1 MPTSAAQRTA
11 LPRSRTLSAQVAR
24 PVESLLHRMAPAL
37 SAASLAAALVI
48 ATPPATAAVDTVT
61 VYPDRAGV
69 SRVITE
75 RVGPDT
81 SELLIDDLPI
91 GLDRDSLRVGA
102 TGPDGLRI
110 GALDFDIV
118 RGSERVNPAAR
129 DLAERIEALEAERAG
144 VADRI
149 AARDLQLSLLQR
161 VVAASGDNAPSPGD
175 LLAELDRLGEQAD
188 RVYAERR
195 ELLEQQAA
203 LSEDIERLQR
213 QLADLGNQQQD
224 RLSLRIAVDAPNA
237 GSARF
242 TLDYT
247 VGGASWRPVYEWR
260 LDTEDQALTL
270 VQSAE
275 VRQATGEDWSD
286 ARVAVSLARPSSGGA
301 LPELYPWWIDV
312 LQPAPQAL
320 RSRAAAESAADVA
333 RFAEAPP
340 PGKAAGHAQA
350 ELSGPTLTQRYDL
363 PGRVEIPSDNQK
375 HRFRLDQR
383 TLAAELAARTVPSR
397 QPAAWTFVEAEW
409 TGDAALPPGPVQLF
423 QDGASMG
430 RSAFAGAAPGAVIE
444 SSFGVDDRIE
454 IDYELVRQE
463 RDVTGLLNKTVNE
476 LREHR
481 IAITNRHS
489 RPVSLT
495 VLDQLPVSRDDRI
508 EVRLTDR
515 STAPDRRDIDDQPGR
530 IAWDLELAPGQTR
543 ELMLG
548 VIVSWPED
556 LPGVT
561 GW

>member
-1 MPTSAAQRTA
+1 MPTPAPRRTTPFHRTA
-11 LPRSRTLSAQVAR
+11 TAC
-24 PVESLLHRMAPAL
+24 MA
-37 SAASLAAALVI
+37 AAALLL
-48 ATPPATAAVDTVT
+48 ATSPAAAAVDAVT
-61 VYPDRAGV
+61 VYPDRASV
-69 SRVITE
+69 TRVISE
-75 RVGPDT
+75 RVGPDMA
-81 SELLIDDLPI
+81 ELIVDDLPI

-129 DLAERIEALEAERAG
+129 ELAERIETLEAERAG

-161 VVAASGDNAPSPGD
+161 VVASSGDNAPAPGE
-175 LLAELDRLGEQAD
+175 LLAQLDRLGEQAD

-195 ELLEQQAA
+195 ELLERQAA
-203 LSEDIERLQR
+203 LNEDIERLQR
-213 QLADLGNQQQD
+213 ELSDLGNQQQD
-224 RLSLRIAVDAPNA
+224 QLKLRIALDAPNA

-260 LDTEDQALTL
+260 LDTDAAELTL

-275 VRQATGEDWSD
+275 VRQATGEDWSA

-301 LPELYPWWIDV
+301 LPELHPWWIDV
-312 LQPAPQAL
+312 LQPRPE
-320 RSRAAAESAADVA
+320 RRAQY
-333 RFAEAPP
+333 AEAPQMLD
-340 PGKAAGHAQA
+340 AA
-350 ELSGPTLTQRYDL
+350 EVSGSRMKEASVAMARLAGTALTQRYDL
-363 PGRVEIPSDNQK
+363 PGRVAIPSDNQP
-375 HRFRLDQR
+375 HRFRLDER
-383 TLAAELAARTVPSR
+383 TLAAELAARAVPSR

-454 IDYELVRQE
+454 IDHELVRQE
-463 RDVTGLLNKTVNE
+463 REVTGLLSKTVNE

-481 IAITNRHS
+481 ITITNRHA

-495 VLDQLPVSRDDRI
+495 VLDQLPVSRDERI

-515 STAPDRRDIDDQPGR
+515 STSPDRRDIDDQPGR
-530 IAWDLELAPGQTR
+530 IAWDLDLAPGQTR
-543 ELMLG
+543 ELVLG
-548 VIVSWPED
+548 VVVSWPED
-556 LPGVT
+556 LPGVS

>member
-1 MPTSAAQRTA
+1 MPTPAPSSTA
-11 LPRSRTLSAQVAR
+11 LFQRPVAR
-24 PVESLLHRMAPAL
+24 RATPTTAGPMMTFGLI
-37 SAASLAAALVI
+37 AAALLLAV
-48 ATPPATAAVDTVT
+48 PAASAAVESVT
-61 VYPDRAGV
+61 VYPDRASV
-69 SRVITE
+69 TRVVTE
-75 RVGPDT
+75 RVGPAQA
-81 SELLIDDLPI
+81 ELVIDDLPV

-102 TGPDGLRI
+102 TGPEGLRI

-129 DLAERIEALEAERAG
+129 DLTERIEALEAERAG

-149 AARDLQLSLLQR
+149 AARDLQLNLLQR
-161 VVAASGDNAPSPGD
+161 VVAPSGDNAPDPAD
-175 LLAELDRLGEQAD
+175 LLAQLDRIGEQAD

-195 ELLEQQAA
+195 ELLERQAA

-224 RLSLRIAVDAPNA
+224 RLELRIALDAPNA

-242 TLDYT
+242 TIDYT
-247 VGGASWRPVYEWR
+247 VGGASWRPVYEWQ
-260 LDTEDQALTL
+260 LDTRAGDLTL

-275 VRQATGEDWSD
+275 VRQATGEDWSG

-301 LPELYPWWIDV
+301 LPQLYPWWIDV
-312 LQPAPQAL
+312 AQPAPQAL
-320 RSRAAAESAADVA
+320 RSRNAAESAADVA
-333 RFAEAPP
+333 RFAESPA

-350 ELSGPTLTQRYDL
+350 ELAGPALTQRYDL
-363 PGRVEIPSDNQK
+363 PGRVAIPSDNQP
-375 HRFRLDQR
+375 HRFRLDER
-383 TLAAELAARTVPSR
+383 TLEAELAARAVPSR

-430 RSAFAGAAPGAVIE
+430 RAGFPGAAPGAIIE

-454 IDYELVRQE
+454 IDYDLVRQE
-463 RDVTGLLNKTVNE
+463 REVTGLLSKTVRE

-481 IAITNRHS
+481 ITITNRHA

-495 VLDQLPVSRDDRI
+495 VLDQLPVSRDERI
-508 EVRLTDR
+508 EIRLTDR
-515 STAPDRRDIDDQPGR
+515 STAPDRRDVDDQPGR

-543 ELMLG
+543 ELVLG
-548 VIVSWPED
+548 VVVSWPED
-556 LPGVT
+556 LPGIM